1 MIFHSGDRTVTLII
15 LVKLTGSGL
24 LPVRAMPELE
34 KTETV
39 FRFLVNII
47 IIYSLYLLLYTYY
60 FSITK
65 TILPSVPPPE

>member
-24 LPVRAMPELE
+24 LPVRAMPEME

-39 FRFLVNII
+39 FRFFINII
-47 IIYSLYLLLYTYY
+47 TIYYFTYY

>member
-47 IIYSLYLLLYTYY
+47 IIYSFTYY